1 MCAVAESVGAVVAE
15 VGAVGPAVEVATA
28 EASMLL
34 SKVGVGLLAAL
45 VVLEVSPG
53 FGEGEMFPPFGKST
67 SLAVSS
73 LWSYILL
80 WCYIFTGWLRY
91 TLLRYNVPN
100 TRAKLFF
107 N

>member
-45 VVLEVSPG
+45 VVLVSPG

-73 LWSYILL
+73 L
-80 WCYIFTGWLRY
+80 
-91 TLLRYNVPN
+91 
-100 TRAKLFF
+100 
-107 N
+107 